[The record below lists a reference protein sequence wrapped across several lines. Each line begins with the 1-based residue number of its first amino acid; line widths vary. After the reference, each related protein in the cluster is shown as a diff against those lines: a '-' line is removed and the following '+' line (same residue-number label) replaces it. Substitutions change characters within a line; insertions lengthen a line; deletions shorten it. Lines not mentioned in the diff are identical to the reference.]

1 MSSGCGDVLSLAD
14 LQTAKKH
21 QIFEAEVIT
30 GKSGGVAGGADID
43 YATNQVTGQTQKTL
57 PAVLRDDGFS
67 PVSWDFSTG
76 GTLTV
81 NDRDKVVYDPV
92 SKTWYSYTGSLP
104 VTVPAGFN
112 PVGSADWKPK
122 TDPDLRA
129 ELASPSGAELISGGS
144 LTEYKKSGT
153 FSAGGTAENSKQG
166 FLHTDGFYYVNVKGP
181 FPVTV
186 TPGSSPGSDW
196 ACVGLLNQYPLYSP
210 ENFGYVDGD
219 DAVASFQLA
228 FDNMPYGGVF
238 ELVSGSVYTFKS
250 QPAKIKKTGTY
261 RGYGTFHTGPVYS
274 HHAQII
280 NNTNGPVFII
290 EPYYDIPD
298 AKAYGDQNRII
309 EGFKVSGDKT
319 VYPQSGFLAGQASQ
333 NTNVIQHNHARNMGY
348 GVCALTSY
356 GMVIQHNVFVSNIAG
371 VTANPATFQPQG
383 PADLGQEG
391 TVLWQTNAIEIVSN
405 YFSGNGKAIDFNCP
419 GNQLTILRNVIEG
432 NSVGIHVSSMVGY
445 SAGGDGTSLVAVTI
459 NDNYMERNPS
469 AHIIIGRS
477 AAGTG
482 TVGSGPVNIQC
493 INNQLNN
500 AGIPDDS
507 AAVLIYAATN
517 AVIRNSCR
525 NRPTSQLIYYFG
537 GAQLS
542 GVHVTL
548 NANETHAGYMATGK
562 SNILE
567 FIDINS
573 VRGSGSLSKLYVNPD
588 HASVI
593 TAGQELQWYS
603 GLSNHPFGSYSAA
616 VTFIREMSSEYF
628 KAGIS
633 AVEIACAGNVG
644 PLTNPPGFVSNI
656 VLSVIS
662 GTPVITGAVLSGV
675 SVSISGAFSITNE
688 GYPTS
693 TTPFQVLRSALTITG
708 CTFNYTG
715 QPGGT
720 YLLYANQASTV
731 NLVNC
736 STSSQLPLASD
747 GSIILMSSS
756 GLTGTQTKIRGGQ
769 FFA

>member
-1 MSSGCGDVLSLAD
+1 MTDSINANVVVSMPSQLFTMARSFKAVANGKIYIGKIDTDPVNPENQIQVYVENEDGSHVPVSQPIIINAAGYPVYNGQIAKFVTVQGHSMAVYDAYGSQQFYFPNVLKYDPDQFSKLIEG
-14 LQTAKKH
+14 T
-21 QIFEAEVIT
+21 
-30 GKSGGVAGGADID
+30 GGADFID
-43 YATNQVTGQTQKTL
+43 GGRLTL
-57 PAVLRDDGFS
+57 
-67 PVSWDFSTG
+67 
-76 GTLTV
+76 
-81 NDRDKVVYDPV
+81 
-92 SKTWYSYTGSLP
+92 
-104 VTVPAGFN
+104 
-112 PVGSADWKPK
+112 
-122 TDPDLRA
+122 
-129 ELASPSGAELISGGS
+129 
-144 LTEYKKSGT
+144 YKKHGT
-153 FSAGGTAENSKQG
+153 FEVGGIVSNKYQG
-166 FLHTDGFYYVNVKGP
+166 MLYSDGFYYVKTGGELP
-181 FPVTV
+181 YTV
-186 TPGSSPGSDW
+186 TPKTSPDNNWS
-196 ACVGLLNQYPLYSP
+196 CVGLLNQYPLYSP
-210 ENFGYVDGD
+210 ENFGYIDGD
-219 DAVASFQLA
+219 DAVTSFQLA

-280 NNTNGPVFII
+280 NNTNSPVFII
-290 EPYYDIPD
+290 EPYYNIPD

-333 NTNVIQHNHARNMGY
+333 NTNVIQHNHVRNMGY

-356 GMVIQHNVFVSNIAG
+356 GMVIQHNVFVSNTAG

-391 TVLWQTNAIEIVSN
+391 TELWQTNAIEIISN
-405 YFSGNGKAIDFNCP
+405 YFSGNAKAIDFNCP

-432 NSVGIHVSSMVGY
+432 NDVGIHVSSMVGY
-445 SAGGDGTSLVAVTI
+445 AAGDDGTSLVAVTI
-459 NDNYMERNPS
+459 NDNYMEKNPS
-469 AHIIIGRS
+469 SHIIIGRS
-477 AAGTG
+477 ASGTG

-542 GVHVTL
+542 GVRVML
-548 NANETHAGYMATGK
+548 SANETHAGYMATGK

-593 TAGQELQWYS
+593 AAGQELQWYS

-656 VLSVIS
+656 TLSVIS

-736 STSSQLPLASD
+736 SASSQLPLGSD

-756 GLTGTQTKIRGGQ
+756 GLTGSQTKIRGGQ
-769 FFA
+769 FFS

>member
-1 MSSGCGDVLSLAD
+1 MSDITANVVVSMPSQLFTMARSFKAVANGKIYIGKIDTDPVNPENQIQVYVENEDGSHVPVSQPIIINAAGYPVYNGQIAKFVTVQGHSMAVYDAHGSQQFNFPNVLKYDPDQFSKLIEG
-14 LQTAKKH
+14 T
-21 QIFEAEVIT
+21 
-30 GKSGGVAGGADID
+30 GGADFID
-43 YATNQVTGQTQKTL
+43 GGRLTL
-57 PAVLRDDGFS
+57 
-67 PVSWDFSTG
+67 
-76 GTLTV
+76 
-81 NDRDKVVYDPV
+81 
-92 SKTWYSYTGSLP
+92 
-104 VTVPAGFN
+104 
-112 PVGSADWKPK
+112 
-122 TDPDLRA
+122 
-129 ELASPSGAELISGGS
+129 
-144 LTEYKKSGT
+144 YKKHGT
-153 FSAGGTAENSKQG
+153 FEVGGIVSNKYQG
-166 FLHTDGFYYVNVKGP
+166 MLYSDGFYYVKTGGELP
-181 FPVTV
+181 YTV
-186 TPGSSPGSDW
+186 TPKTSPDNNWS
-196 ACVGLLNQYPLYSP
+196 CVGLLNQYPLYSP
-210 ENFGYVDGD
+210 ENFGYIDGD
-219 DAVASFQLA
+219 DAVTSFQLA

-290 EPYYDIPD
+290 EPYYNIPD
-298 AKAYGDQNRII
+298 AKAYGDQNRVI
-309 EGFKVSGDKT
+309 ECFKVSGDKT
-319 VYPQSGFLAGQASQ
+319 IYPQSGFLAGQASQ

-356 GMVIQHNVFVSNIAG
+356 GMVIQHNVFVSNNTG

-383 PADLGQEG
+383 SADLGQDG
-391 TVLWQTNAIEIVSN
+391 KALWQTNAIEIISN
-405 YFSGNGKAIDFNCP
+405 YFSGNNTAIDFNCP

-432 NSVGIHVSSMVGY
+432 NDVGIHVSSMVGY
-445 SAGGDGTSLVAVTI
+445 AAGDDGTSLVAVTI

-517 AVIRNSCR
+517 AVTRNSCR

-542 GVHVTL
+542 GVRVTL

-656 VLSVIS
+656 ALSVIS

-736 STSSQLPLASD
+736 SASSQLPLGSD

-756 GLTGTQTKIRGGQ
+756 GLTGSQTKIRGGQ
-769 FFA
+769 FFS